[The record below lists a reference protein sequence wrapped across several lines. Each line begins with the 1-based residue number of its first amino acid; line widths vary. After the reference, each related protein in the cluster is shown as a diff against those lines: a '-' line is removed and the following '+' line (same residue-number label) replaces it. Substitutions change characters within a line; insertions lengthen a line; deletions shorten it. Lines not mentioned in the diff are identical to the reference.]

1 MKTGTKI
8 LTGVLAA
15 LVLMLG
21 ALVAQNFLTGD
32 TAPEGS
38 GVPGTAAPEATAP
51 AETEPQVITATLG
64 YFGDIVCHSGLN
76 EDALQADG
84 SYDYTSIFQGVT
96 PYAAQ
101 ADYALCTLETTFPG
115 TGTYT
120 GYPMF
125 QSPEELAKG
134 LSQLGF
140 DLVNTASNHCMD
152 AYQSGLIATLDVL
165 DKYGLDHV
173 GTYRTAEERQ
183 EHDGIVLADVGG
195 IQVAFISYTY
205 GTNGIPVTGFEYAVN
220 LLYKDYL
227 TTLTEIDYE
236 AIDRDI
242 AAAKAL
248 EPDLIAFLIHWG
260 AEYYTYPFDYQEDL
274 ADHLFSQGVDMILGG
289 HVHVPA
295 PMELRQ
301 IQNDDG
307 STRQGYLCYCLGNL
321 VSCQNDR
328 YTDLT
333 AAVNIT
339 LEKDLSTG
347 EARVA
352 DAAYVPLYMVDLAEF
367 GVYGAGWRYRLWDL
381 HAALDAYAAGDDWGV
396 MNESLYQTMQIALED
411 LYTIFPREL
420 DSRNKT

>member
-8 LTGVLAA
+8 LACALAA
-15 LVLMLG
+15 LVLVLG
-21 ALVAQNFLTGD
+21 ALVVRNFMTGD
-32 TAPEGS
+32 SAPESSAAPGS
-38 GVPGTAAPEATAP
+38 AAPE
-51 AETEPQVITATLG
+51 ETEPQTITATLG

-84 SYDYTSIFQGVT
+84 SYDYTPIFQGVE

-152 AYQSGLIATLDVL
+152 SYQSGLIATLDVL

-183 EHDGIVLADVGG
+183 NNDGILLADVGG

-227 TTLTEIDYE
+227 TAFTEIDYE

-260 AEYYTYPFDYQEDL
+260 AEYYTYPFDYQKEL
-274 ADHLFSQGVDMILGG
+274 ADHIFDQGVDMILGG

-301 IQNDDG
+301 IQNPDG

-352 DAAYVPLYMVDLAEF
+352 DAEYVPLYMVDLAEF
-367 GVYGAGWRYRLWDL
+367 GISDAGWRYRLWDL
-381 HAALDAYAAGDDWGV
+381 HGALDAYAAGDDWGV
-396 MNESLYQTMQIALED
+396 MNESLYQTMQAALED